1 MNDLDWGYLSDLAD
15 RVAYSI
21 ASNWAIVE
29 KDDVKQEI
37 LKHAYGNRKAIE
49 THYGDQMMLWSI
61 FKKSGTQYASRERD
75 ARDVTDDQYY
85 YTPGEV
91 RIALG
96 SFFVSDE
103 ELGQMLGRGDDLMGC
118 RVTDNLMS
126 ARMDASVALPKLPPK
141 ARDLLTRYYV
151 EGLPLANNSTDRK
164 TANRALEALA
174 RQMNRDTRRAS
185 A

>member
-1 MNDLDWGYLSDLAD
+1 MADLDWEYLSSLAD

-37 LKHAYGNRKAIE
+37 LKHAFENRKAIE

-75 ARDVTDDQYY
+75 ARDVTDGQYY
-85 YTPGEV
+85 YTPAEV

-126 ARMDASVALPKLPPK
+126 ARLDATVALTKLPPK
-141 ARDLLTRYYV
+141 ARGLISRYYV
-151 EGLPLANNSTDRK
+151 EGLPLDNGGTERK
-164 TANRALEALA
+164 AANRALEALA
-174 RQMNRDTRRAS
+174 RQMNRDTRKANT
-185 A
+185 